1 MFGLPPCA
9 RHGCPLPGIFKV
21 EVVDSTGQVTA
32 YVCPLCLTQ
41 VPVLL
46 QEMTEVREERKLLV
60 HEDPEDEHGD

>member
-1 MFGLPPCA
+1 M
-9 RHGCPLPGIFKV
+9 V

-60 HEDPEDEHGD
+60 HEEPTDEHRD